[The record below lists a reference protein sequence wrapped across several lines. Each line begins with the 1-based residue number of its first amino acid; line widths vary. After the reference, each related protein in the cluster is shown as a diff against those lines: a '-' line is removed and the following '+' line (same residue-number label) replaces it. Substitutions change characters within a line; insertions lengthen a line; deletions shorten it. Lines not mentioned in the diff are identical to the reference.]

1 MGFPLLFVL
10 THFSGIDL
18 KTFSLSGF
26 SNSVLS
32 VDVISLVRFFLLLWL
47 ESGRFS
53 AAGCVLPFPSP
64 FLPPIAQVQFSHTGS
79 ATKDI
84 DLLFAAGRVKIS
96 LFSWED
102 GVRQWPSALGT
113 TGNAGV

>member
-32 VDVISLVRFFLLLWL
+32 VDVISLVRFSSFCGLNLGDLVQQAVFCPFPALSCLLLL
-47 ESGRFS
+47 RVSFHIQ
-53 AAGCVLPFPSP
+53 V
-64 FLPPIAQVQFSHTGS
+64 AQPRTLTYCLQP
-79 ATKDI
+79 A
-84 DLLFAAGRVKIS
+84 R
-96 LFSWED
+96 
-102 GVRQWPSALGT
+102 
-113 TGNAGV
+113 